1 MTIPQ
6 ATLSPRG
13 PSDSAHTPSVAALHP
28 FIEAELREIQRTL
41 AGEGSLPSRA
51 RLQNYYDTFRR
62 RFGPEVLRGLDG
74 QELLERM
81 HAHGNRESLVYW
93 LEFKDDDEF
102 PAIFG
107 SIAGGSALK
116 FGVYRRSETGA
127 WAAKGSGSAPQDIAT
142 EEAVEI
148 ARRHRDQLLAAADLV
163 AAMPRGAGDTDYL
176 TLQAA
181 LQEAAP
187 DVQDTAW
194 GHKYLS
200 LLFPEVIDD
209 FHVEAWQRYH
219 LVRLLQTPPQDA
231 RGFAEGRYVC
241 AGRFVALAQ
250 ELDVALQ
257 SASTLINR
265 RHGRPRGYWRI
276 GTTDDDRARRKFWPM
291 MRDGGVIAVGWPDL
305 GNLGEHTA
313 NRESREAIA
322 SLLQRHY
329 PGSPQAV
336 GRAASQ
342 VQKFVAGMQE
352 GDRVLAA
359 DGVAILGVAEVTGP
373 YRFVT
378 GTDFPHQRAVAWR
391 SLVEWRSVDAEGLRT
406 TVGVIR
412 DYRNQ
417 VETERHILED
427 GESTRVLLAARSA
440 EAPRRSDT
448 PAVPLSRG
456 QEPVPRL
463 TGTSGHVQAVL
474 DRKGQVI
481 LYGPPGTGKTY
492 WALRTARDLAALRAF
507 GDSYEALDAERRKRV
522 VEGTVAEPAL
532 VRTCSFHPDYGY
544 EDFIEGYRPQ
554 AGAGG
559 HLAFA
564 LVPGI
569 FRRLCDDAEKAPALD
584 FFLIV
589 DEINRGDVPRIFGE
603 LLTLLERD
611 KRAHPVHLPVSGDV
625 FRVPVNV
632 FVLGT
637 MNTADRSIALLDAAL
652 RRRFG
657 FVELMPDYRILASA
671 VTGGLPLGAWLADL
685 NARVRAV
692 GGGDARNRQVGHAF
706 FLDHGGPITT
716 PEQLVAVLRDDVVPL
731 LEEYCYDDFTQLA
744 ELLGPT
750 LVDIKGQLVRRE
762 LFELGR
768 EAELVAALMRP
779 EIATAAAA
787 VLAALDE
794 PDEARVEVSEGADD
808 TEGPSDASEGA
819 VSSGADALP

>member
-1 MTIPQ
+1 MDP
-6 ATLSPRG
+6 ARA
-13 PSDSAHTPSVAALHP
+13 PSAVRLHP
-28 FIEAELREIQRTL
+28 AIEADLRELKRTL
-41 AGEGSLPSRA
+41 AAEGSLPSRA
-51 RLQNYYDTFRR
+51 RLQDYYDTFRR
-62 RFGPEVLRGLDG
+62 RFGPEVLGGLEG
-74 QELLERM
+74 QVLLERM

-93 LEFKDDDEF
+93 LEFKDDEEF
-102 PAIFG
+102 PAVFG

-127 WAAKGSGSAPQDIAT
+127 WAVKGPGSAPQDIST

-148 ARRHRDQLLAAADLV
+148 ARRHRDQLLV
-163 AAMPRGAGDTDYL
+163 AAGLVGAMSRDVGDAKYF
-176 TLQAA
+176 TLQAE
-181 LQEAAP
+181 LERAAP

-200 LLFPEVIDD
+200 ILFPEVLDD

-219 LVRLLQTPPQDA
+219 LVRLLQMPPQDV
-231 RGFAEGRYVC
+231 RGFAQGRYVC

-250 ELDVALQ
+250 ELDVPLQ
-257 SASTLINR
+257 SAGMLVNR

-276 GTTDDDRARRKFWPM
+276 GTTDEDRVRRKFWPM
-291 MRDGGVIAVGWPDL
+291 MRDGGVIAIGWPDL
-305 GNLGEHTA
+305 GDLVEHTSDRA
-313 NRESREAIA
+313 SREALA
-322 SLLQRHY
+322 ALLQQHY
-329 PGSPQAV
+329 PGNPQAL

-342 VQKFVAGMQE
+342 VQKFVANIQE

-359 DGVAILGVAEVTGP
+359 DGGAVLGVAEVTGS
-373 YRFVT
+373 YRFVI

-417 VETERHILED
+417 VEAERHILED
-427 GESTRVLLAARSA
+427 GDRTRASLAAK
-440 EAPRRSDT
+440 PVD
-448 PAVPLSRG
+448 VPGRAR
-456 QEPVPRL
+456 QPTAFHEPLPRL
-463 TGTSGHVQAVL
+463 TGTPGLVQAVL
-474 DRKGQVI
+474 DRKGQVV
-481 LYGPPGTGKTY
+481 LYGPPGTGKTH

-507 GDSYEALDAERRKRV
+507 GATYEALDAQRRKRV
-522 VEGTVAEPAL
+522 VEGAVDEPAL

-544 EDFIEGYRPQ
+544 EDFIEGYRPRAAADGQ
-554 AGAGG
+554 
-559 HLAFA
+559 LAFQ

-569 FRRLCDDAEKAPALD
+569 FRRLCADAERAPRLD
-584 FFLIV
+584 FYLVV

-611 KRAHPVHLPVSGDV
+611 KREHPVLLPLSGDV
-625 FRVPVNV
+625 FRVPINV

-657 FVELMPDYRILASA
+657 FVELMPDYRLLGNA

-685 NARVRAV
+685 NARVRTV

-706 FLDHGGPITT
+706 FLDHGAPITT
-716 PEQLVAVLRDDVVPL
+716 TEQLVAVLRDDVVPL

-744 ELLGPT
+744 ELLGST

-768 EAELVAALMRP
+768 EVELVAALMRP

-787 VLAALDE
+787 VLAASGG
-794 PDEARVEVSEGADD
+794 PDEKAETSDGMDDDENPTGPSEGSARS
-808 TEGPSDASEGA
+808 EPGP
-819 VSSGADALP
+819 LP